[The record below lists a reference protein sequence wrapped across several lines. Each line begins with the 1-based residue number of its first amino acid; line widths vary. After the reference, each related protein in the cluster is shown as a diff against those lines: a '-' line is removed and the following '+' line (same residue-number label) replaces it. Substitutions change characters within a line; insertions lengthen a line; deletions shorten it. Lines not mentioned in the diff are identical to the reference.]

1 MTTTKS
7 LGDDNEVKSTVGKG
21 RGGLAQLGR
30 RTTVAPSDST
40 IVIKAIAVVIIVVI
54 VVVVVVVSRN
64 ATVEDK
70 VGGAALLS
78 FERFL

>member
-1 MTTTKS
+1 M
-7 LGDDNEVKSTVGKG
+7 
-21 RGGLAQLGR
+21 
-30 RTTVAPSDST
+30 VAPSDST
-40 IVIKAIAVVIIVVI
+40 VMIKAIVIVIIVIV